1 MILFLF
7 VPLELLLGP
16 DHDLKTYPAIL
27 HF

>member
-7 VPLELLLGP
+7 VPLELLLGL
-16 DHDLKTYPAIL
+16 DHDLKTYSTIL